1 MKRISVSLFL
11 AFCIALAGVAVA
23 ADPPAAK
30 PAAPAPAAAPAP
42 EVAYDAVGAQLPPIT
57 MKTVKGDQ
65 TFVLDKLNKATMLM
79 FVNSSCSACRGELV
93 AFSSMAE
100 KMKAKLNVFVIT
112 VDFDPSNTIARFPD
126 LANMP
131 YTLLDGS
138 DFKVASKLGFNF
150 TPATVLADASGKQTF
165 RKGGFSQG
173 DEKIIVAEVMKIAK

>member
-1 MKRISVSLFL
+1 MKRIAVMLSLALCL
-11 AFCIALAGVAVA
+11 AVAGLAVA

-30 PAAPAPAAAPAP
+30 PDAAPAPAAPAP
-42 EVAYDAVGAQLPPIT
+42 VVRYDAVGAPLPPIT

-65 TFVLDKLNKATMLM
+65 SFALDKLNKATMIM

-93 AFSSMAE
+93 AFTSMAE
-100 KMKAKLNVFVIT
+100 KLKAKLNVFVVT
-112 VDFDPSNTIARFPD
+112 VDFDPSNTVTRFPD

-138 DFKVASKLGFNF
+138 DFKAAGTLGFNF

-173 DEKIIVAEVMKIAK
+173 DEKIIVAEVMKIVK